1 MAMGEFS
8 LTVLSIASLLAVGM
22 TTPGIASPTSGA
34 TELQLAQRPN
44 CNNPQTQSEMNIC
57 AGIAYQNA
65 DRKLNQVYRQLLPKL
80 SAARKQ
86 KLITAQQAWI
96 KFRDSSCEFERSE
109 FEGGSIAPMIYS
121 NCLADVTE
129 QRTKDLRRY
138 LENGDL

>member
-1 MAMGEFS
+1 MDKFL

-22 TTPGIASPTSGA
+22 TTPSIASPASGA
-34 TELQLAQRPN
+34 TNLQLAQNPN

-86 KLITAQQAWI
+86 KLIAAQQAWI
-96 KFRDSSCEFERSE
+96 KFRDSSCEFERSA

-138 LENGDL
+138 LKDSDL

>member
-1 MAMGEFS
+1 MGEFS

>member
-1 MAMGEFS
+1 MDKFL
-8 LTVLSIASLLAVGM
+8 LTLLSIASLLAVAM
-22 TTPGIASPTSGA
+22 ATPSIASPASG
-34 TELQLAQRPN
+34 TTNLQLAQNPN

-57 AGIAYQNA
+57 ASIAYQNA

-96 KFRDSSCEFERSE
+96 KFRDSSCEFERSAY
-109 FEGGSIAPMIYS
+109 EGGSLAPMIYS
-121 NCLADVTE
+121 NCLANVTE

-138 LENGDL
+138 LEDSDL

>member
-1 MAMGEFS
+1 MGKFL

-22 TTPGIASPTSGA
+22 ATRGIASPTSAA
-34 TELQLAQRPN
+34 TNLQLAQRPN

-57 AGIAYQNA
+57 ASIAYQNA

-86 KLITAQQAWI
+86 KLISTQQAWI
-96 KFRDSSCEFERSE
+96 KFRDSSCEFETSAY
-109 FEGGSIAPMIYS
+109 EGGSIAPMIYS

-129 QRTKDLRRY
+129 QRTKDLQRY
-138 LENGDL
+138 LEDSDR

>member
-1 MAMGEFS
+1 MGKFL
-8 LTVLSIASLLAVGM
+8 LTVLSIASLFAVGM
-22 TTPGIASPTSGA
+22 ATPSIASPTSGA

-44 CNNPQTQSEMNIC
+44 CNNPQTQSQMNIC

-96 KFRDSSCEFERSE
+96 KFRDSSCEFERSAYG
-109 FEGGSIAPMIYS
+109 GGSMAPMIYGF
-121 NCLADVTE
+121 CLANVTE
-129 QRTKDLRRY
+129 QRTKDLQRY
-138 LENGDL
+138 LEDSDL